1 MKGFIRRQEE
11 NMAIRFLEWRYEKEN
26 LPLPPQSEIEKHA
39 EKIVGEAH
47 RVAKERGKNVLSI
60 IKELVNNYTKKSPD

>member
-26 LPLPPQSEIEKHA
+26 LPLPSYSEVEKQA
-39 EKIVGEAH
+39 EKIVDEAH

-60 IKELVNNYTKKSPD
+60 IKELVNNYTKKSSD